1 MPWVTV
7 FVSAASEFTELPVT
21 PVVVLPLTVAV
32 LVVNGHQV
40 VYTVTASLTTVVAV
54 ETMAGEVVSE
64 QTPDSQEV
72 TVTKVVCFVGSVVDI
87 GHHVVYSVATPLT
100 VVVAVETMAGEVVS
114 EQTPDSQEVTV
125 INVVGF
131 VGSVVDIGH
140 HVVYSVVT
148 PLTVVVAVETIADDT
163 DSVHTPDSQEVTVI
177 KVVCSFV
184 TVAVD
189 PEGLGEPESVEVVV
203 EETIDVR
210 SFEPVIMSDVAAE
223 LVTLED
229 AAEEELALVG
239 VLTMMVVSSVGSPLV
254 PVIVDVSVDV
264 VVEAPVHGS
273 VVVVI
278 MPAEDELALAG
289 VLTMTMVSSVGS
301 PLVPVIVDIS
311 VDVVVEALV
320 HGSVVVVMIPD
331 AAEDE
336 LTLAGVLTMMM
347 VSSVG
352 NPLVPV
358 IVDIS
363 VDVVVKAPVH
373 GSVVVVMIPDLAAE
387 LVTAEDVEEVELVTS
402 DDVVVELVTSE
413 DVVAELVASDD
424 VAIEELTLVGVL
436 TSMMV
441 SSVGK
446 PLGPVTV
453 EV

>member
-1 MPWVTV
+1 M
-7 FVSAASEFTELPVT
+7 LVT
-21 PVVVLPLTVAV
+21 PVVTLALTVVV
-32 LVVNGHQV
+32 LVVNGHHV

-210 SFEPVIMSDVAAE
+210 SFEPVIVSDVAAE
-223 LVTLED
+223 LVTLE
-229 AAEEELALVG
+229 
-239 VLTMMVVSSVGSPLV
+239 
-254 PVIVDVSVDV
+254 
-264 VVEAPVHGS
+264 
-273 VVVVI
+273 
-278 MPAEDELALAG
+278 
-289 VLTMTMVSSVGS
+289 
-301 PLVPVIVDIS
+301 
-311 VDVVVEALV
+311 
-320 HGSVVVVMIPD
+320 D

-413 DVVAELVASDD
+413 DVVAELVTSDDVVAELVASDD

-436 TSMMV
+436 
-441 SSVGK
+441 
-446 PLGPVTV
+446 LQ
-453 EV
+453 